1 MKNLMKNKLLMLA
14 VAGLALSGCQ
24 SSAFGVKTKEV
35 LAGQRSAT
43 TAEVNGVVEAMRQH
57 LYDPYSVRDAEISN
71 VVNLHG
77 TPTLCVKANSK
88 NRMGGYVGRQTVM
101 VYMHNNSPFAVN
113 TDVFAQSGCNQLKY
127 RRFTEVERLKSL

>member
-1 MKNLMKNKLLMLA
+1 MKNKLLMLA
-14 VAGLALSGCQ
+14 VIGLALSGCQ
-24 SSAFGVKTKEV
+24 TAAFGIKTNEI
-35 LAGQRSAT
+35 LAAQRPAT
-43 TAEVNGVVEAMRQH
+43 VAEVNGVVEAMRQH

-71 VVNLHG
+71 VVSLHG

-101 VYMHNNSPFAVN
+101 VYLHNNRPFAVN

-127 RRFTEVERLKSL
+127 RRFGEVERLKSL